1 MATRHVSRNIVLQ
14 TLYELSLSNRGRD
27 PYVVFEEVLERN
39 QDGLSETDFVK
50 NLFSGVM
57 EKTPEIDQVIE
68 KCSIKKKF
76 NQINLVDINVLRIGL
91 YELLFADKSEVPPMV
106 AINEAIELAKTF
118 GGEKSYS
125 FVNGVLATVYK
136 SLEVLN
142 DEKNK

>member
-14 TLYELSLSNRGRD
+14 TLYELSLSERGRD
-27 PYVVFEEVLERN
+27 PYIVFEEVLERN
-39 QDGLSETDFVK
+39 KDGLSETDFVK
-50 NLFSGVM
+50 NLFSGVI
-57 EKTPEIDQVIE
+57 EKTKEIDKIIE
-68 KCSIKKKF
+68 KCSPKKKF

-91 YELLFADKSEVPPMV
+91 YELLFVDKKEVPAMV

-136 SLEVLN
+136 SLEVLD
-142 DEKNK
+142 DEKDK

>member
-68 KCSIKKKF
+68 KCSVKKKF

-142 DEKNK
+142 NEKNK

>member
-14 TLYELSLSNRGRD
+14 TLYELSLSEADRE
-27 PYVVFEEVLERN
+27 PQVVFEEVLERN
-39 QDGLSETDFVK
+39 KEGLSETDFVK

-57 EKTPEIDQVIE
+57 EKTQEIDKVIQE
-68 KCSIKKKF
+68 CSLKKKLS
-76 NQINLVDINVLRIGL
+76 QMNLIDINVLRIGL
-91 YELLFADKSEVPPMV
+91 YELLYVDKEEVPSMV

-136 SLEVLN
+136 SLEN
-142 DEKNK
+142 IENEKN

>member
-68 KCSIKKKF
+68 KCSVKKKF